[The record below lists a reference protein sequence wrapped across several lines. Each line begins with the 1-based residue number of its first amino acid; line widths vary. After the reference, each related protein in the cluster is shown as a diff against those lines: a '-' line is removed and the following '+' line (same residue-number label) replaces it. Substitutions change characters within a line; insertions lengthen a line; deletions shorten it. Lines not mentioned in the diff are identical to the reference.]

1 MPASS
6 TKAAPSTALSAV
18 TIIPAI
24 GKPMRSAAVSGT
36 DSAEFGDDQV
46 ALPDDGGDDGG
57 LGRAEE
63 EGHRGDREGDRVD
76 EADVDLERQRH
87 EQHEE
92 GADEVA
98 GDHRAAA
105 VPSVHEHAGER
116 TQEDA
121 RDRGHRE
128 DDADLERGAAGRDER
143 AERDDVDPVA
153 DQRDQLAGPQQAE
166 VAVREQA
173 QVRRLAPQAGGLG
186 SGLESS
192 AGMAPDSAYAAPA
205 VPGVAV
211 AARRIVVGPIA

>member
-1 MPASS
+1 M
-6 TKAAPSTALSAV
+6 
-18 TIIPAI
+18 PAI

-36 DSAEFGDDQV
+36 DSAEF
-46 ALPDDGGDDGG
+46 AATRSRSLDDGRDDRG

-63 EGHRGDREGDRVD
+63 ERHRGDREGDRVD
-76 EADVDLERQRH
+76 ETDVDLERQRH
-87 EQHEE
+87 EQHQD
-92 GADEVA
+92 GADDVA

-105 VPSVHEHAGER
+105 VPSVHEHAGQRAE
-116 TQEDA
+116 EDA

-128 DDADLERGAAGRDER
+128 GDADLEGRAARGDER

-186 SGLESS
+186 SGLR
-192 AGMAPDSAYAAPA
+192 AGRPGSEPDSA
-205 VPGVAV
+205 
-211 AARRIVVGPIA
+211 